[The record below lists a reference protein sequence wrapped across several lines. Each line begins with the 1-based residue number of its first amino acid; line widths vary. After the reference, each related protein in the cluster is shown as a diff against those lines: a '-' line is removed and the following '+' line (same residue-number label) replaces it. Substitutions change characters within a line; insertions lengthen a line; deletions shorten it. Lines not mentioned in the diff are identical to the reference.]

1 MMELDGKFHGESE
14 SQFLALEVRAV
25 EVARDFFGS
34 EMRYRSKTEAEY
46 QRGGTGYVKESQH

>member
-1 MMELDGKFHGESE
+1 MKISMVNLNPSFWPLKFC
-14 SQFLALEVRAV
+14 AV
-25 EVARDFFGS
+25 EVARYFFGS